1 VRLHL
6 LATMVGSHVV
16 VPLVFGSVAG
26 VENLNH
32 CDASL
37 GVEKVCCF
45 ANGGSATAATYQLQG
60 CRFISL
66 VPLTSSLLCL
76 ICVAA
81 AASVL
86 YYVRMGS
93 RRFDEREIDAVSCDG
108 GNKVGDN
115 SDGDETVID
124 VV

>member
-1 VRLHL
+1 
-6 LATMVGSHVV
+6 MVGSHVV

-45 ANGGSATAATYQLQG
+45 ANGGSATYQLQG

-66 VPLTSSLLCL
+66 VSLTSSLLCL

-81 AASVL
+81 AASVF